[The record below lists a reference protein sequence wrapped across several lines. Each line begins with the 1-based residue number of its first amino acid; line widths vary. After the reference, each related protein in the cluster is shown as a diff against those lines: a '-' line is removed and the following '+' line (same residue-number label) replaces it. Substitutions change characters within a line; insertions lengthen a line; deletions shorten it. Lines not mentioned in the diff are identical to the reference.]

1 MKISTIP
8 QINRYF
14 WRWQEILSVL
24 SKYGLAGWASRLGLS
39 FGSNF
44 LTNRQGQPLIRAGHE
59 ERIRLAVEELGPTFI
74 KLGQVLSTRPDQVG
88 FKLADEL
95 TNLQQNTPA
104 DSTDDVVALIEKELG
119 RSIADCFATF
129 EHQPLAS
136 ASIGQVHRATLTNGT
151 QVVVKV
157 QHVGIEK
164 QVHVDLEILSGLAQL
179 AERLPELR
187 PYRLQSTMAELQ
199 RMMRRELDFGLEL
212 RNQQQFDAMFADDA
226 LVSVPKVYP
235 ELSTQRVLTM
245 EWFNG
250 RKLSSVVE
258 DPAAK
263 VRLPEYAR
271 RGAEIYLTM
280 IFEHGFY
287 HADPHPGN
295 LILLDNGAIGLLD
308 FGMVG
313 RLGDPLRE
321 QVEDLLV
328 AMASHDT
335 ERLTNVV
342 MRLGATP
349 PGLDDMALSTDL
361 SAFVEQYAYQSMDNF
376 DLSGAFTEFVE
387 LIRRYEIVLPTQV
400 ALLIKTLLMLEGMA
414 KMMEP
419 EFSLME
425 LVKTYRTK
433 IFRRRLSPKRQARKL
448 RNMMSELEQLAEVAP
463 RRLREILE
471 QVQRGKFDVHL
482 DHRGLEPSVNRLV
495 MGMMTSAL
503 FLGSSLM
510 LSREVWPVHGIS
522 VPGTLGMV
530 LSGML
535 GIRIMRAINK
545 SGHLDRKQ

>member
-1 MKISTIP
+1 MKISSIP
-8 QINRYF
+8 QIYRNI
-14 WRWQEILSVL
+14 WRWQEILAVL

-39 FGSNF
+39 FGSS
-44 LTNRQGQPLIRAGHE
+44 LLRNRQGQPLVKARHE
-59 ERIRLAVEELGPTFI
+59 ERIRLAIEELGPTFI

-88 FKLADEL
+88 FDLADEL
-95 TNLQQNTPA
+95 THLQQNTPA
-104 DSTDDVVALIEKELG
+104 DSAELVVALIEKELG
-119 RSIADCFATF
+119 RPLAECFATF
-129 EHQPLAS
+129 EHQPIAS
-136 ASIGQVHRATLTNGT
+136 ASIGQVHRATLADGT
-151 QVVVKV
+151 PVAVKV
-157 QHVGIEK
+157 QHVGIQK
-164 QVHVDLEILSGLAQL
+164 QVHVDLEILSGIAQL
-179 AERLPELR
+179 ADRLPELQ
-187 PYRLQSTMAELQ
+187 PYRLKSTMAELQ
-199 RMMRRELDFGLEL
+199 RMMRRELNFQLEL
-212 RNQQQFDAMFADDA
+212 RNQQQFERQFADEPM
-226 LVSVPKVYP
+226 LRVPRVYP
-235 ELSTQRVLTM
+235 ELSSQRVLTM
-245 EWFNG
+245 EWFTG
-250 RKLSSVVE
+250 KKLSGMLE

-271 RGAEIYLTM
+271 RGAELYLKM

-295 LILLDNGAIGLLD
+295 LILLPNGGIGLLD

-321 QVEDLLV
+321 QVEDLLI

-349 PGLDDMALSTDL
+349 PGLDDMALATDL
-361 SAFVEQYAYQSMDNF
+361 SAFVEQYAYQSMDHF
-376 DLSGAFTEFVE
+376 DLSGAFTEFIE
-387 LIRRYEIVLPTQV
+387 LVRRYEIMLPTPI
-400 ALLIKTLLMLEGMA
+400 ALLIKTLLMLEGMSQR
-414 KMMEP
+414 MEP

-425 LVKTYRTK
+425 LVKPYRSK
-433 IFRRRLSPKRQARKL
+433 IFRRRLSPTRQARKL

-503 FLGSSLM
+503 FLGSSLL
-510 LSREVWPVHGIS
+510 LSREVWPLHGVS
-522 VPGTLGMV
+522 VPGAIGMV

-535 GIRIMRAINK
+535 GIRLMRAINK